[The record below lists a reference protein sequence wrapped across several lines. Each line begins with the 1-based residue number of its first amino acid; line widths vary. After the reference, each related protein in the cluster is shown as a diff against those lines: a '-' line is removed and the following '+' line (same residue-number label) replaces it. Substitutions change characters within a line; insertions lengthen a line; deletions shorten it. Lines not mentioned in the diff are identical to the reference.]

1 METFAYATYLQ
12 HLIVTLAIV
21 LIFRVIWIF
30 VRIRHAAEACKIPR
44 KKPAKL
50 MIVPGI
56 RNRTFYDRY
65 LLHFA
70 LDDGRIARFN
80 EPANSLRC
88 ATSCQQLHFARIPL
102 RWQRDRCPV
111 GVVCSTSVLRGHTFE
126 MLKLV
131 ENISTTSYSPRV
143 YVTATTDPMSADK
156 AKQLEMWRV
165 ASSSQVLLL
174 RFLSSKKDAT
184 DGPEAEEPS
193 DYVVERIP
201 RSRELHQSWLTTVPT
216 TLYALLASAPI
227 LLRHSPDVI
236 ICNGPGTCVPI
247 VLMSFVLA
255 VLGTKRTTGGWPQL
269 TTKYPRATYHG
280 LLV

>member
-1 METFAYATYLQ
+1 MDTFAYATYIQ
-12 HLIVTLAIV
+12 HLIASLAIILV
-21 LIFRVIWIF
+21 LRAVWVL
-30 VRIRHAAEACKIPR
+30 VRIRHAGDAR
-44 KKPAKL
+44 KVPHSKPAKL
-50 MIVPGI
+50 M
-56 RNRTFYDRY
+56 
-65 LLHFA
+65 
-70 LDDGRIARFN
+70 
-80 EPANSLRC
+80 
-88 ATSCQQLHFARIPL
+88 
-102 RWQRDRCPV
+102 
-111 GVVCSTSVLRGHTFE
+111 VVLGSGGHTFE

-174 RFLSSKKDAT
+174 RFLSSKKDAS
-184 DGPEAEEPS
+184 DSPEADEPS

-216 TLYALLASAPI
+216 TFYAILASAPI

-247 VLMSFVLA
+247 VLMAFLLA
-255 VLGTKRTTGGWPQL
+255 VLGVKRTRVVFVESFCRVETLSISGRLLYHLADHFVVQWPQL
-269 TTKYPRATYHG
+269 TNKYPRAKYHG
-280 LLV
+280 LLI

>member
-1 METFAYATYLQ
+1 METFAYATYIQ
-12 HLIVTLAIV
+12 HLIASLAVILV
-21 LIFRVIWIF
+21 LRAVWVL
-30 VRIRHAAEACKIPR
+30 VRIRHAGDAR
-44 KKPAKL
+44 KVPHSKPAKL
-50 MIVPGI
+50 M
-56 RNRTFYDRY
+56 
-65 LLHFA
+65 
-70 LDDGRIARFN
+70 
-80 EPANSLRC
+80 
-88 ATSCQQLHFARIPL
+88 
-102 RWQRDRCPV
+102 
-111 GVVCSTSVLRGHTFE
+111 VVLGSGGHTFE

-174 RFLSSKKDAT
+174 RFLSSKKDAS
-184 DGPEAEEPS
+184 DSPEADEPS

-216 TLYALLASAPI
+216 TFYAILASAPI

-247 VLMSFVLA
+247 VLMAFLLA
-255 VLGTKRTTGGWPQL
+255 VLGVKRTRVVFVESFCRVETLSISGRLLYHLADHFVVQWPQL
-269 TTKYPRATYHG
+269 TNKYPRAKYHG
-280 LLV
+280 LLI

>member
-12 HLIVTLAIV
+12 HLIATLAIV
-21 LIFRVIWIF
+21 LIFRVVWIF

-50 MIVPGI
+50 MIVLGS
-56 RNRTFYDRY
+56 
-65 LLHFA
+65 
-70 LDDGRIARFN
+70 G
-80 EPANSLRC
+80 
-88 ATSCQQLHFARIPL
+88 
-102 RWQRDRCPV
+102 
-111 GVVCSTSVLRGHTFE
+111 GHTFE

-174 RFLSSKKDAT
+174 RFLSSKRDST
-184 DGPEAEEPS
+184 DGPEEEEPS

>member
-12 HLIVTLAIV
+12 HLIATLAIV
-21 LIFRVIWIF
+21 LIVRVVWIF

-50 MIVPGI
+50 MIVLGS
-56 RNRTFYDRY
+56 
-65 LLHFA
+65 
-70 LDDGRIARFN
+70 G
-80 EPANSLRC
+80 
-88 ATSCQQLHFARIPL
+88 
-102 RWQRDRCPV
+102 
-111 GVVCSTSVLRGHTFE
+111 GHTFE

-174 RFLSSKKDAT
+174 RFLSSKRDST
-184 DGPEAEEPS
+184 DGPEEEEPS

-255 VLGTKRTTGGWPQL
+255 VLGTKRTTVVFVESFCRVQTLSLSGRILYHLVDHFVVQWPQL

>member
-1 METFAYATYLQ
+1 METFAYATYIQ
-12 HLIVTLAIV
+12 HLIASLAIILV
-21 LIFRVIWIF
+21 LRAVWVL
-30 VRIRHAAEACKIPR
+30 VRIRHAGDSR
-44 KKPAKL
+44 KVPHSKPAKL
-50 MIVPGI
+50 M
-56 RNRTFYDRY
+56 
-65 LLHFA
+65 
-70 LDDGRIARFN
+70 
-80 EPANSLRC
+80 
-88 ATSCQQLHFARIPL
+88 
-102 RWQRDRCPV
+102 
-111 GVVCSTSVLRGHTFE
+111 VVLGSGGHTFE

-174 RFLSSKKDAT
+174 RFLSSKKDAS
-184 DGPEAEEPS
+184 DSPEADEPS

-216 TLYALLASAPI
+216 TFYAILASAPI

-247 VLMSFVLA
+247 VLMAFLLA
-255 VLGTKRTTGGWPQL
+255 VLGVKRTRVVFVESFCRVETLSISGRLLYHLADHFVVQWPQL
-269 TTKYPRATYHG
+269 TNKYPRAKYHG
-280 LLV
+280 LLI

>member
-1 METFAYATYLQ
+1 MEAFAYATYLQ
-12 HLIVTLAIV
+12 HLIASLAVI
-21 LIFRVIWIF
+21 LLFRVVWVL
-30 VRIRHAAEACKIPR
+30 VRIRHAADARKIPR
-44 KKPAKL
+44 SKPAKL
-50 MIVPGI
+50 M
-56 RNRTFYDRY
+56 
-65 LLHFA
+65 
-70 LDDGRIARFN
+70 
-80 EPANSLRC
+80 
-88 ATSCQQLHFARIPL
+88 
-102 RWQRDRCPV
+102 
-111 GVVCSTSVLRGHTFE
+111 VVLGSGGHTFE

-174 RFLSSKKDAT
+174 RFLSSKKDT
-184 DGPEAEEPS
+184 SDSPEADEPS

-216 TLYALLASAPI
+216 TFYAILASTPI

-247 VLMSFVLA
+247 VLMSFLLA
-255 VLGTKRTTGGWPQL
+255 VLGVTRTTVVFVESFCRVDTLSISGRILYHLSDHFVVQWPQL
-269 TTKYPRATYHG
+269 TAKYPRAKYHG
-280 LLV
+280 LLI

>member
-12 HLIVTLAIV
+12 HLIVTLAII
-21 LIFRVIWIF
+21 LLFRVVWVL
-30 VRIRHAAEACKIPR
+30 VRIRHTAEACKVPR

-50 MIVPGI
+50 M
-56 RNRTFYDRY
+56 
-65 LLHFA
+65 
-70 LDDGRIARFN
+70 
-80 EPANSLRC
+80 
-88 ATSCQQLHFARIPL
+88 
-102 RWQRDRCPV
+102 
-111 GVVCSTSVLRGHTFE
+111 VVLGSGGHTFE

-174 RFLSSKKDAT
+174 RFLSSKKDAS

-216 TLYALLASAPI
+216 TVYAILASAPI

-236 ICNGPGTCVPI
+236 LCNGPGTCVPI
-247 VLMSFVLA
+247 VLMSFLLA
-255 VLGTKRTTGGWPQL
+255 VLGTKKTMVVFVESFCRVETLSISGRILYHLADHFVVQWPQL
-269 TTKYPRATYHG
+269 TTKYPRARYHG
-280 LLV
+280 LLI

>member
-1 METFAYATYLQ
+1 MDTFAYATYIQ
-12 HLIVTLAIV
+12 HLIASLAVILV
-21 LIFRVIWIF
+21 LRAVWVL
-30 VRIRHAAEACKIPR
+30 VRIRHASDAR
-44 KKPAKL
+44 KVPHSKPAKL
-50 MIVPGI
+50 M
-56 RNRTFYDRY
+56 
-65 LLHFA
+65 
-70 LDDGRIARFN
+70 
-80 EPANSLRC
+80 
-88 ATSCQQLHFARIPL
+88 
-102 RWQRDRCPV
+102 
-111 GVVCSTSVLRGHTFE
+111 VVLGSGGHTFE

-174 RFLSSKKDAT
+174 RFLSSKKDT
-184 DGPEAEEPS
+184 SDSPEADEPS

-216 TLYALLASAPI
+216 TFYAILASAPI

-247 VLMSFVLA
+247 VLMAFLLA
-255 VLGTKRTTGGWPQL
+255 VLGVKRTRVVFVESFCRVETLSISGRLLYHLADHFVVQWPQL
-269 TTKYPRATYHG
+269 TNKYPRAKYHG
-280 LLV
+280 LLI

>member
-1 METFAYATYLQ
+1 METFAYATYIQ
-12 HLIVTLAIV
+12 HLIASLAVILV
-21 LIFRVIWIF
+21 LRAVWVL
-30 VRIRHAAEACKIPR
+30 VRIRHAGDAR
-44 KKPAKL
+44 KVPHSKPAKL
-50 MIVPGI
+50 M
-56 RNRTFYDRY
+56 
-65 LLHFA
+65 
-70 LDDGRIARFN
+70 
-80 EPANSLRC
+80 
-88 ATSCQQLHFARIPL
+88 
-102 RWQRDRCPV
+102 
-111 GVVCSTSVLRGHTFE
+111 VVLGSGGHTFE

-174 RFLSSKKDAT
+174 RFLSSKKDAN
-184 DGPEAEEPS
+184 DSPEADEPS

-216 TLYALLASAPI
+216 TFYAILASAPI

-247 VLMSFVLA
+247 VLMAFLLA
-255 VLGTKRTTGGWPQL
+255 VLGVKRTRVVFVESFCRVETLSISGRLLYHLADHFVVQWPQL
-269 TTKYPRATYHG
+269 TNKYPRAKYHG
-280 LLV
+280 LLI

>member
-1 METFAYATYLQ
+1 METFAYATYIQ
-12 HLIVTLAIV
+12 HLIASLAIILV
-21 LIFRVIWIF
+21 LRAVWVL
-30 VRIRHAAEACKIPR
+30 VRIRHAGDAR
-44 KKPAKL
+44 KVPHSKPAKL
-50 MIVPGI
+50 M
-56 RNRTFYDRY
+56 
-65 LLHFA
+65 
-70 LDDGRIARFN
+70 
-80 EPANSLRC
+80 
-88 ATSCQQLHFARIPL
+88 
-102 RWQRDRCPV
+102 
-111 GVVCSTSVLRGHTFE
+111 VVLGSGGHTFE

-174 RFLSSKKDAT
+174 RFLSSKKDAS
-184 DGPEAEEPS
+184 DSPEADEPS

-216 TLYALLASAPI
+216 TFYAILASAPI

-247 VLMSFVLA
+247 VLMAFLLA
-255 VLGTKRTTGGWPQL
+255 VLGVKRARVVFVESFCRVETLSISGRLLYHLADHFVVQWPQL
-269 TTKYPRATYHG
+269 TNKYPRAKYHG
-280 LLV
+280 LLI